1 MLSADADYIDLL
13 CPLVENVK
21 ELLGDVCCVPRHGN
35 HGAKPYNMQKQLKF
49 TNSAHTFFFLKNP
62 SFFKKTSQVV
72 VQ

>member
-35 HGAKPYNMQKQLKF
+35 HGAKPYKMQKQVKF
-49 TNSAHTFFFLKNP
+49 TNSAHIFI
-62 SFFKKTSQVV
+62 KKSQVEKH
-72 VQ
+72 